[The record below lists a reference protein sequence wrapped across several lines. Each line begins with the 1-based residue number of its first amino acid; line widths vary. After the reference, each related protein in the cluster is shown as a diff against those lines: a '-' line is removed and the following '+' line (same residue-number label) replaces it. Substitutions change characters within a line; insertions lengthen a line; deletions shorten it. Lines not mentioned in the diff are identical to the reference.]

1 MDSLKEKKTYIF
13 NSPDREYWIR
23 RSIEIR
29 NEVVKSKYDLKEV
42 ITIVIES
49 GICHL
54 EPFHI
59 VLLSCIIDDLKS
71 KKYMVRLTV
80 NNKDL
85 EKLIYED
92 ISIKEYWT
100 SEKCD
105 HVESHSREIL
115 NLWRVT
121 DFGKEGYSISV
132 EKYFKDLFPEKD
144 MSMVRTLLNEL
155 YFNIFDHAHAE
166 GNAFSYVRYKADE
179 GKIHI
184 AICDYGIGISA
195 SLGGK
200 FEGCKD
206 SYVLKKSLESGVT
219 SGSKAY
225 NKGFGLD
232 TVVTFLKGENMFRM
246 VSNKGLIKLTGKN
259 GSCEMFDI
267 DFDFNGT
274 LIYFDISID
283 SFEQDFEFGSFTL

>member
-85 EKLIYED
+85 EKLLLVSI
-92 ISIKEYWT
+92 IS
-100 SEKCD
+100 
-105 HVESHSREIL
+105 
-115 NLWRVT
+115 
-121 DFGKEGYSISV
+121 
-132 EKYFKDLFPEKD
+132 
-144 MSMVRTLLNEL
+144 
-155 YFNIFDHAHAE
+155 
-166 GNAFSYVRYKADE
+166 
-179 GKIHI
+179 
-184 AICDYGIGISA
+184 
-195 SLGGK
+195 
-200 FEGCKD
+200 
-206 SYVLKKSLESGVT
+206 
-219 SGSKAY
+219 
-225 NKGFGLD
+225 
-232 TVVTFLKGENMFRM
+232 
-246 VSNKGLIKLTGKN
+246 
-259 GSCEMFDI
+259 
-267 DFDFNGT
+267 
-274 LIYFDISID
+274 
-283 SFEQDFEFGSFTL
+283 